1 MSYIKYTILEEA
13 VHVSYPIPA
22 CPVCNKSDKVIPI
35 AYGLPSL
42 EMFEESELG
51 KIFLGGCL
59 ITEDM
64 PLHHCKRDG
73 WSF

>member
-1 MSYIKYTILEEA
+1 MIQSEFALADNVSNAFPEA
-13 VHVSYPIPA
+13 Q
-22 CPVCNKSDKVIPI
+22 CPVCGKSDKVIPI
-35 AYGLPSL
+35 AYGLPNL
-42 EMFEESELG
+42 EMFEEAELG

-73 WSF
+73 LSF